1 MKETLENI
9 GIPLKTVVVIIMAVI
24 TYGVSLATVYFT
36 MKSKVDTA
44 TEIASET
51 KDRLNKFNPDVIVY
65 QVQELKEQVKES
77 NSKADAILTLLR
89 SK

>member
-9 GIPLKTVVVIIMAVI
+9 GIPLKTVVIIVMALF
-24 TYGVSLATVYFT
+24 TYGGSLATVYFT

-51 KDRLNKFNPDVIVY
+51 KERLNKFNPDVIVY

>member
-9 GIPLKTVVVIIMAVI
+9 GIPLKTVVVIVMAVI

-51 KDRLNKFNPDVIVY
+51 KERLNKFNPDVIVY

>member
-1 MKETLENI
+1 MKETIENI
-9 GIPLKTVVVIIMAVI
+9 GIPLKTVVVIVMTVI

-77 NSKADAILTLLR
+77 NNKADKILQLLSR
-89 SK
+89 

>member
-9 GIPLKTVVVIIMAVI
+9 GIPLKTVVVIVMAVI

>member
-9 GIPLKTVVVIIMAVI
+9 GIPLRTVVIIIMALF
-24 TYGVSLATVYFT
+24 TYGGSLATVYFT

-77 NSKADAILTLLR
+77 NNKADAILTLLR
-89 SK
+89 TK